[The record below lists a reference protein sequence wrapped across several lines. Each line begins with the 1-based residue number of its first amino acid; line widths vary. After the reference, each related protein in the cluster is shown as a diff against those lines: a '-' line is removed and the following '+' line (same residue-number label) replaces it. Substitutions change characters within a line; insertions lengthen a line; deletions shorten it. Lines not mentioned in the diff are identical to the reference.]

1 MKELIERWVDSGD
14 IQIVEREVDPR
25 FECAAVIARA
35 QRESDRPILFCNIK
49 GSALPVAS
57 NLFGSRQ
64 RLSEYLGA
72 GDGHFCQRW
81 ATLMKN
87 PVAPPTVVPESDGEF
102 RSASLDE
109 LPQLTYFEKDAAPY
123 ITSGIFLANQPDT
136 GVPNLSY
143 HRGMHISNDEVRVRL
158 GTSHDLNRYQ
168 AAAEANGSA
177 LDAAIL
183 IGPPPEVAMAAA
195 SPIPPDESEL
205 DLVSRLIGGPLKM
218 RPCRHV
224 ALDVPYDTE
233 IVIEGRILPNVRRP
247 EGPFGEFLGYYVPQ
261 GDNHVLEVLG
271 VTIRESATYHAL
283 VCGSPEDQRLLELA
297 LCNRVFAHLDGTLRG
312 ILDVSCVPNLL
323 NTVAKIDKHYDGHAR
338 QVILGA
344 FGVHHDFVKS
354 VMVVDA
360 DVDLNDLSDVYWAF
374 LTRGRADDRVI
385 IVPDVPGFYYG
396 ERKEHW
402 GRIGFDCTMAMDRR
416 ADFERKQIPGIDDI
430 DLRDY
435 VV

>member
-1 MKELIERWVDSGD
+1 MKELIENWIESGE

-25 FECAAVIARA
+25 FECAAVIARS
-35 QRESDRPILFCNIK
+35 QQESDRPILFRNIK
-49 GSALPVAS
+49 GSTLPVAS

-64 RLSEYLGA
+64 RLSQYLGA
-72 GDGHFCQRW
+72 EDGNFCQRW

-87 PVAPPTVVPESDGEF
+87 PVQPAAIVPEAEAEF
-102 RSASLDE
+102 RAARLDE
-109 LPQLTYFEKDAAPY
+109 LPQLTYHGKDAAPY
-123 ITSGIFLANQPDT
+123 ITSGIFLANDPET

-143 HRGMHISNDEVRVRL
+143 HRGMHVSNDEIRVRL
-158 GTSHDLNRYQ
+158 GISHDLTHYQ
-168 AAAEANGSA
+168 AKAESSGKAI
-177 LDAAIL
+177 DVAIL

-205 DLVSRLIGGPLKM
+205 DLVSKLTGNAVQM
-218 RPCRHV
+218 RPCRHIE
-224 ALDVPYDTE
+224 LNVPYQTD

-247 EGPFGEFLGYYVPQ
+247 EAPFGEFLGYYVER
-261 GDNHVLEVLG
+261 GDNHVFEVLG
-271 VTIRESATYHAL
+271 VTVREGAFYHAL

-297 LCNRVFAHLDGTLRG
+297 LCNRVYAHLNGTLRG
-312 ILDVSCVPNLL
+312 IQDVSCVPNLL
-323 NTVAKIDKHYDGHAR
+323 NTVVRIDKQYDGHAR

-354 VMVVDA
+354 VMVVDS
-360 DVDLNDLSDVYWAF
+360 DVDNNDLDDVYWAF

-385 IVPDVPGFYYG
+385 VVPDVPGFYYG
-396 ERKEHW
+396 QRREHW

-416 ADFERKQIPGIDDI
+416 DDFERKQIPGVAEV

>member
-1 MKELIERWVDSGD
+1 
-14 IQIVEREVDPR
+14 
-25 FECAAVIARA
+25 
-35 QRESDRPILFCNIK
+35 
-49 GSALPVAS
+49 
-57 NLFGSRQ
+57 
-64 RLSEYLGA
+64 
-72 GDGHFCQRW
+72 
-81 ATLMKN
+81 
-87 PVAPPTVVPESDGEF
+87 
-102 RSASLDE
+102 
-109 LPQLTYFEKDAAPY
+109 
-123 ITSGIFLANQPDT
+123 
-136 GVPNLSY
+136 
-143 HRGMHISNDEVRVRL
+143 
-158 GTSHDLNRYQ
+158 
-168 AAAEANGSA
+168 
-177 LDAAIL
+177 
-183 IGPPPEVAMAAA
+183 
-195 SPIPPDESEL
+195 
-205 DLVSRLIGGPLKM
+205 M

-233 IVIEGRILPNVRRP
+233 IVIEGRILPNVRKP
-247 EGPFGEFLGYYVPQ
+247 EGPFGEFLGYYVPE
-261 GDNHVLEVLG
+261 GDNHVLEILG
-271 VTIRESATYHAL
+271 VTVRESATYHAL

-323 NTVAKIDKHYDGHAR
+323 NTVVKIDKQFEGHAR

-402 GRIGFDCTMAMDRR
+402 GRIGFDCTMALDRR
-416 ADFERKQIPGIDDI
+416 PDFERKQIPGANDI

-435 VV
+435 IV